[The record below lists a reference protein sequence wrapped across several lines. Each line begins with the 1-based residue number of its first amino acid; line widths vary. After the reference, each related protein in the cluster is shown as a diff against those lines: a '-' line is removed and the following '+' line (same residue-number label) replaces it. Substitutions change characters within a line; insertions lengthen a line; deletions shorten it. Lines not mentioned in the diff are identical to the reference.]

1 MTEGKHDLAS
11 ALRYYGATVKDGYG
25 WMPLK
30 CPFHNDATA
39 SAAVNLREQVF
50 DCFVCD
56 IYGDVYTIVMK
67 QEGMEFKDAIT
78 RAEEITNGNRS
89 QVSLQYRRKDSLL
102 PPVKG
107 NNQRR
112 GRYVPTRNSF

>member
-1 MTEGKHDLAS
+1 MSDNKHDLAT
-11 ALRYYGATVKDGYG
+11 ALKHYGAKVRDGYG
-25 WMPLK
+25 WIAVK

-56 IYGDVYTIVMK
+56 IYGDVYTIIMH
-67 QEGMEFKDAIT
+67 QEGIGYKDAVT

-89 QVSLQYRRKDSLL
+89 SVSRSNRRKDSLL
-102 PPVKG
+102 PPIKG
-107 NNQRR
+107 NNKRR
-112 GRYVPTRNSF
+112 GRYVPARNSF